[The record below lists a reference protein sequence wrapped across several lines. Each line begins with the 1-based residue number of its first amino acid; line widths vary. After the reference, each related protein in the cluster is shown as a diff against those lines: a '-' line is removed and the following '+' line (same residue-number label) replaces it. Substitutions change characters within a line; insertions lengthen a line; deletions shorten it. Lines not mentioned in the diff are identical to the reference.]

1 MHVPSAPF
9 HQVGQEQDQGAP
21 LESAGMMH
29 NIMMDLSKENCV
41 LKLELQRSERQ
52 VPCAPSFAVGRVV
65 ACVRAVT
72 RCDAH
77 VSRTMRIHFACIH
90 CTEDMELLGGNGAG
104 LSRKAPQPA
113 AYWMGSL
120 PAASNSPHNAPAHH
134 PLPMQVSKLS
144 SQLQMAQD
152 IISQLQVD
160 LAKVL
165 R

>member
-1 MHVPSAPF
+1 
-9 HQVGQEQDQGAP
+9 
-21 LESAGMMH
+21 
-29 NIMMDLSKENCV
+29 
-41 LKLELQRSERQ
+41 
-52 VPCAPSFAVGRVV
+52 
-65 ACVRAVT
+65 
-72 RCDAH
+72 
-77 VSRTMRIHFACIH
+77 
-90 CTEDMELLGGNGAG
+90 MELLGGNGAG

-152 IISQLQVD
+152 IISQLQGD